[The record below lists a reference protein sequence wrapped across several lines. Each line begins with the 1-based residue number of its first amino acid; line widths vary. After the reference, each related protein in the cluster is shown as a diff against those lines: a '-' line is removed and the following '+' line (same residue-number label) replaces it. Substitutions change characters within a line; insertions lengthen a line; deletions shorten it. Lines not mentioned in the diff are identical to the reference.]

1 MKADVGRA
9 TTLYCVDAWRE
20 DGQREPIVIA
30 EIIGVATHHSA
41 WTRDK
46 SVWVGND
53 VLHRR
58 LSANNGLDMWNFV
71 IVLKVLRINPS
82 PSDHRLA

>member
-1 MKADVGRA
+1 M
-9 TTLYCVDAWRE
+9 TLYCVDACRE
-20 DGQREPIVIA
+20 DGHREPVVIA

-41 WTRDK
+41 CTWDK

-58 LSANNGLDMWNFV
+58 PSANNGLDMWNFV
-71 IVLKVLRINPS
+71 IVLKVLRINLS
-82 PSDHRLA
+82 PSEPRLA